1 MIARLRP
8 AVPRFASSVRRR
20 FAAADPA
27 SSENT
32 SIYPGKQLNL
42 IRLFPV
48 ILSLLLLGAH
58 YYRAGL
64 VLVAAVCA
72 LLPLV
77 LLVRRWWVPRVFQ
90 GLLVLGALEWGR
102 TLYMLAQMRIAFDQ
116 PWERMALILGAV
128 AVFTLLSA
136 LVFETRGLRRRYAIG
151 G

>member
-1 MIARLRP
+1 
-8 AVPRFASSVRRR
+8 
-20 FAAADPA
+20 
-27 SSENT
+27 
-32 SIYPGKQLNL
+32 LNL

-116 PWERMALILGAV
+116 PWGRMALILGAV